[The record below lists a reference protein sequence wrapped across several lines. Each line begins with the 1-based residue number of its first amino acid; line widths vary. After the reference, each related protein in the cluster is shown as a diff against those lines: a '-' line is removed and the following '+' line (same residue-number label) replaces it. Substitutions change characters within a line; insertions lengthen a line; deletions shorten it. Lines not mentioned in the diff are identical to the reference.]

1 MDNDDRQIGHI
12 LSRREVLALLG
23 AAGATVLVGC
33 GTPQPGTSATAP
45 AGTNTTGGAAAE
57 PTLNAEAQTA
67 QAIGANPSAQASQAA
82 EVASAEV
89 ANATV
94 TIPACVVRPEVTE
107 GPYYVDVDLIRS
119 DIRTDS
125 ATGEAQPGT
134 PLVLTFNVSQVSG
147 SSCTPLEGATVEI
160 WHCNA
165 EGAYSGVSDPG
176 FDTTGQTWLRGAQLT
191 DANGV
196 ATFTTIYPG
205 WYSSRAVH
213 IHFKVS
219 PSENAVF
226 TSQLFFDETLTDQ
239 VHAQEPYAAKGQ
251 RDTLNSTDNI
261 YQELLLLTTAA
272 SGDGYAATFDIG
284 IDPTNLGTGESGG
297 GPGGGPGGPPP
308 GGTPGGPPPGVQPTG
323 TP

>member
-1 MDNDDRQIGHI
+1 MDNDDRQIGRI

-33 GTPQPGTSATAP
+33 APGTSSSAQPTAAAATTAEGATAAP
-45 AGTNTTGGAAAE
+45 SV
-57 PTLNAEAQTA
+57 NAEAA
-67 QAIGANPSAQASQAA
+67 SAEAIANDPSAQAAQSA
-82 EVASAEV
+82 EVATAEV

-94 TIPACVVRPEVTE
+94 AAPACVVRPEVTE
-107 GPYYVDVDLIRS
+107 GPYYVDVDLVRS

-125 ATGEAQPGT
+125 TSGTAQTGA
-134 PLVLTFNVSQVSG
+134 PLVLTFNVSQVSD
-147 SSCTPLEGATVEI
+147 SSCAPLEGATVEI

-176 FDTTGQTWLRGAQLT
+176 FDTTDQNWLRGAQLT
-191 DANGV
+191 DANGI

-205 WYSSRAVH
+205 WYSGRCVH

-226 TSQLFFDETLTDQ
+226 TSQLFFDEAFTDQ
-239 VHAQEPYAAKGQ
+239 VFTQEPYAAKGQ
-251 RDTLNSTDNI
+251 RDTLNSTDSI
-261 YQELLLLTTAA
+261 YQDLLLLNATA

-284 IDPTNLGTGESGG
+284 IDPSNIGTGETGGG
-297 GPGGGPGGPPP
+297 GPGGGGPGGAPPNGTPP
-308 GGTPGGPPPGVQPTG
+308 GPRPTQA
-323 TP
+323 P

>member
-12 LSRREVLALLG
+12 LSRREVLTLLG
-23 AAGATVLVGC
+23 VAGATVLVGC
-33 GTPQPGTSATAP
+33 GTPQTGTSATAP
-45 AGTNTTGGAAAE
+45 AGTSTTGGATAE

-67 QAIGANPSAQASQAA
+67 QAIETNPSAQASQAA

-94 TIPACVVRPEVTE
+94 TVPACVVRPEVTE

-119 DIRTDS
+119 DIRTDN
-125 ATGEAQPGT
+125 ATGEAQAGT
-134 PLVLTFNVSQVSG
+134 PLVLTFNVSQVSD
-147 SSCTPLEGATVEI
+147 SSCAALEGCTVEI

-176 FDTTGQTWLRGAQLT
+176 FDTADQTWLRGAQVT
-191 DANGV
+191 DANGI

-205 WYSSRAVH
+205 WYSGRAVH

-226 TSQLFFDETLTDQ
+226 TSQLFFDDGLSQQ
-239 VHAQEPYAAKGQ
+239 VFAQEPYTVKSSTP
-251 RDTLNSTDNI
+251 DTLNSTDSI
-261 YQELLLLTTAA
+261 YQELLLLSTTA
-272 SGDGYAATFDIG
+272 SGEGYAATFDIG
-284 IDPTNLGTGESGG
+284 IDPTNIGTGESGG
-297 GPGGGPGGPPP
+297 GGSGGPGGPGGSPP
-308 GGTPGGPPPGVQPTG
+308 GSQQTATP
-323 TP
+323 